1 MIVVIADDLTGA
13 GEIGGIGLAYGL
25 KAEIQRQFYSE
36 SDAEL
41 LIIDTD
47 TRSFSP
53 QEAGQVIRDIA
64 RRLNQSCLP
73 IEWIYKKTDSV
84 LRGPVAS
91 ELEALRE
98 VLSVARVLLVPANP
112 SKGRVV
118 CNGNYL
124 INGKLLSETDFVND
138 PEYPAITSNVLELP
152 GLSGS
157 GPIHLLKSD
166 QTLPSEGIVIGQAET
181 TDDLLRW
188 SERMDEQ
195 AIMAGAGEF
204 FEAILSSK
212 GFSKKTAADEE
223 EYRLENKALFVCGS
237 SSGSSRQA
245 LRKAESLGMRVCRMP
260 EGLFGS
266 DDPENKFFQQWS
278 DEITGCFENRCSVII
293 AIDREV
299 VGNVAFADKLRSSMA
314 KMVLAVFRK
323 IPLQELFV
331 EGGATASEIAGRFGW
346 NRFEPCDQ
354 LGPGVVRM
362 RVLDCDNTY
371 LTVKP
376 GSYPWP
382 ERIRSVFLK
391 GISCA
396 N

>member
-25 KAEIQRQFYSE
+25 KAEIQRPFCSE

-47 TRSFSP
+47 TRSLSSP
-53 QEAGQVIRDIA
+53 EAGQAIRGIA
-64 RRLNQSCLP
+64 RRLNKSGLP

-98 VLSVARVLLVPANP
+98 VMRVARVLVVPANP
-112 SKGRVV
+112 SKGRIV
-118 CNGNYL
+118 CNGKYL
-124 INGKLLSETDFVND
+124 IHGKLLSETDFVND
-138 PEYPAITSNVLELP
+138 PEYPATTSNVLEMP
-152 GLSGS
+152 GLSDS
-157 GPIHLLKSD
+157 GQIHYLKSD
-166 QTLPSEGIVIGQAET
+166 QTFSGEGIVFGQAET

-188 SERMDEQ
+188 SEQMDEQ
-195 AIMAGAGEF
+195 TIPAGAGEF
-204 FEAILSSK
+204 FEAILRNK
-212 GFSKKTAADEE
+212 GFSKKMAAEE
-223 EYRLENKALFVCGS
+223 KEYRLENKILFVCGS
-237 SSGSSRQA
+237 SSDSSRQA

-260 EGLFGS
+260 EGLFRS
-266 DDPENKFFQQWS
+266 EDPGNKLFQQWS
-278 DEITGCFENRCSVII
+278 DQIAGCFENSRCVII

-299 VGNVAFADKLRSSMA
+299 VRNVAFAGKLRRSMA
-314 KMVLAVFRK
+314 KMAWTVFQT
-323 IPLQELFV
+323 IPLKELFV

-362 RVLDCDNTY
+362 KVLESDNIY
-371 LTVKP
+371 LTIKP
-376 GSYPWP
+376 GSYVWP
-382 ERIRSVFLK
+382 EGILNLISK
-391 GISCA
+391 GFRRA
-396 N
+396 Q